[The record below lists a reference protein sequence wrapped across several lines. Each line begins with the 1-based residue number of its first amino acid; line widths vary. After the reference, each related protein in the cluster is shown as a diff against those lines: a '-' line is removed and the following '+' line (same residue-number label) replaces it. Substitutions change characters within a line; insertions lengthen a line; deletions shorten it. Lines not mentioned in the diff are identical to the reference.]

1 MRFLELDALR
11 GIASLTVLLF
21 HFTRFSS
28 GTAPFNYNI
37 GSTGV
42 DFFFMLSGFVI
53 LMTLDKKPS
62 VGQFFWGRI
71 TRIVPTYWACATVT
85 LIAIYIHGN
94 VDAWATF
101 QQYLWNLTMIQSY
114 LRVENLDGPYWT
126 LIIEWLFYGVMAL
139 VLGLRAL
146 KYIEWIMLALLLL
159 SGLYGIDQL
168 NVHFP
173 KLYYTLKMY
182 VPLMNHIPSFFAGI
196 LLYRIK
202 LTGGR
207 AWRYPLFVLALII
220 QTTLTNETD
229 RAIQFVT
236 QTQYNWALLSYALV
250 MVLFV
255 ENQLGFLAKPW
266 TLFLGKISYPL
277 FLIHQF
283 IGTVMM
289 IPFLT
294 YGWGWNFFPAF
305 FVTLAVC
312 MVLATGIHYWIEI
325 PTYQWLRKI
334 AGMESHGLSHN
345 TRQKSH

>member
-11 GIASLTVLLF
+11 GIASLTVLFF

-28 GTAPFNYNI
+28 GTSPFNYNI

-85 LIAIYIHGN
+85 LVAIFIHGN
-94 VDAWATF
+94 VDTGKTV
-101 QQYLWNLTMIQSY
+101 QQYLLNLTMIQSY
-114 LRVENLDGPYWT
+114 LHVENLDGPYWT
-126 LIIEWLFYGVMAL
+126 LIIEWLFYGVMA
-139 VLGLRAL
+139 VILGFRVL
-146 KYIEWIMLALLLL
+146 KYVEWIMLALVVL
-159 SGLYGIDQL
+159 SGVYGIDSL
-168 NVHFP
+168 HSHFP
-173 KLYYTLKMY
+173 KLFYLLKMY

-202 LTGGR
+202 LEGGR
-207 AWRYPLFVLALII
+207 SWRYPLFIFALII

-236 QTQYNWALLSYALV
+236 QTQYDLALISYALI

-289 IPFLT
+289 IPYLT
-294 YGWGWNFFPAF
+294 YGRGWSFFPAF
-305 FVTLAVC
+305 FVTLTVC
-312 MVLATGIHYWIEI
+312 MLIASAIHFWIEI

-334 AGMESHGLSHN
+334 AGMESHGLSHSKMN
-345 TRQKSH
+345 K